1 MVKEMFGNVRSSNSS
16 TFRQN
21 KNRLKS
27 LN

>member
-21 KNRLKS
+21 KNRL
-27 LN
+27 